1 MSKFLT
7 PSIVRMPGLLEE
19 RANMINIL
27 GCERIHIDVSIG
39 YSIPDF
45 FVCGQLSLAER
56 SLFNAPAD
64 FHVFRQ
70 GNDEGYEMLPFRS
83 GDRLILHMFPWT
95 KPESVTDMVNHFRQR
110 GFAVG
115 LSLDLGVS
123 LELLLP
129 SLISMN
135 VALIMGIE
143 AGGYGAPL
151 NQKALATLTECRAM
165 IQEGRL
171 AINLGI
177 DGGVNAGTF
186 ESLAILCDFLVVGG
200 LLFNAPDIVMQW
212 RSLNAWLRRFE
223 NGG

>member
-1 MSKFLT
+1 MSKLLT

-19 RANMINIL
+19 RANMINVL
-27 GCERIHIDVSIG
+27 GCERIHIDVSVG

-45 FVCGQLSLAER
+45 FVCGQFSLAER

-70 GNDEGYEMLPFRS
+70 GEDESYGALPFRS

-95 KPESVTDMVNHFRQR
+95 KPESMITVVSHFRER
-110 GFAVG
+110 GFAGG

-123 LELLLP
+123 LKSLMP
-129 SLISMN
+129 SLISMD

-165 IQEGRL
+165 IQAGHL

-186 ESLAILCDFLVVGG
+186 EPLARLCDFLVIGG

-212 RSLNAWLRRFE
+212 RSLNTWMRRIE
-223 NGG
+223 YAK